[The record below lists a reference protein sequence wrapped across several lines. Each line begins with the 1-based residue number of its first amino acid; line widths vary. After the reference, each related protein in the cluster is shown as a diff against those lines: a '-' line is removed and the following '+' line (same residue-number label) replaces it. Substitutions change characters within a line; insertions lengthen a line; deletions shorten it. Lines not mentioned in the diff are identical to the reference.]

1 MFSTRGQQRMEEKD
15 LIKISK
21 MAAMHGISRQTLILY
36 DKNGLLKPAYINEA
50 GYRFYSVLQIPYLRE
65 ICFLKGIGISL
76 TQIRS
81 YLQNRT
87 IASMQD
93 LLEEREQVIEEEIA
107 QLDQQ
112 REYLRQRK
120 SLFAHMST
128 KSRNVNHP
136 AIEWIPERKVVFSPY
151 PTDEMD
157 KSELHLTLMKAWE
170 QLIDHDML
178 PSSGFGSLIR
188 LGSVRGEKPL
198 EGAGS
203 IVILPFYNDID
214 DVDLITLPAGE
225 YATMYKYSMPYDT
238 GPARQLLDWMD
249 ENGCEPAG
257 DIVDMCLL
265 DAIFYDD
272 KHKED
277 FCRLEVLVK

>member
-1 MFSTRGQQRMEEKD
+1 MEEKD

-93 LLEEREQVIEEEIA
+93 LLEEREQVIEEEIE

-136 AIEWIPERKVVFSPY
+136 IIEWIPERKVVFSPY
-151 PTDEMD
+151 PDDRMD
-157 KSELHLTLMKAWE
+157 KSKLHLTLMEAWE

-188 LGSVRGEKPL
+188 LSSIRGEDPL
-198 EGAGS
+198 RGAGS
-203 IVILPFYNDID
+203 IIILPFYNDID

-225 YATMYKYSMPYDT
+225 YVTMYKYSMPYDT
-238 GPARQLLDWMD
+238 DPARQLLDWMD
-249 ENGCEPAG
+249 ENGYEPAG

-272 KHKED
+272 QHQED
-277 FCRLEVLVK
+277 FCRLEVLVR